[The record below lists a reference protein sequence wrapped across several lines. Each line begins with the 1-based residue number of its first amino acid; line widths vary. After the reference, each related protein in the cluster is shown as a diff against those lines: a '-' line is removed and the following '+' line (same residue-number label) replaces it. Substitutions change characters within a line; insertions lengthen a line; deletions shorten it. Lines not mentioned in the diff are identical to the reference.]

1 MQNLTLRSIKNES
14 IKKMF
19 AAVTSK
25 ENISRS
31 EIAELTGLSLMTV
44 GKIADAFLELD
55 MITQVK
61 EAKGGAG
68 RKAGLISLKSS
79 HYSVVL
85 DLSDHTF
92 TLSVIDFSLR
102 LVDRMTYTYNNDE
115 YYDENLYMFLKKAAV
130 YLKTLPAPEK
140 CIGIAV
146 LIPGMYKQA
155 EDRVIST
162 KVPELNSI
170 SIKAYVEEVTGLPVS
185 MIIKNVEAAA
195 VSNIRS
201 LSTYEDRVIIYMY
214 MGECIDGAVYNRGN
228 FVKGAHQSECDFGRM
243 VLRYGEPLEE
253 RVRGHRSDKGIA
265 DELSSAVYNIITI
278 LDPDAFII
286 ESELPRDPEYIVTE
300 LKNSLSQ
307 TYGIKEERMPEF
319 LAGGTDFR
327 HSVRGATIMLR
338 DKWLDGII

>member
-1 MQNLTLRSIKNES
+1 MENLTLKSIKNES

-19 AAVTSK
+19 AAITSK
-25 ENISRS
+25 DNISRA
-31 EIAELTGLSLMTV
+31 EIADITGLSLMTV

-55 MITQVK
+55 MITQIK
-61 EAKGGAG
+61 ESKGGAG
-68 RKAGLISLKSS
+68 RKAGLISLNTS

-92 TLSVIDFSLR
+92 TLSIIDFSLR
-102 LVDRMTYTYNNDE
+102 LIDRMTYTYNKNQ
-115 YYDENLYMFLKKAAV
+115 YYDENLYMFLKKAAL
-130 YLKTLPAPEK
+130 YMKTLPFPEK

-146 LIPGMYKQA
+146 LVPGMYKRN
-155 EDRVIST
+155 EDRVMST
-162 KVPELNSI
+162 KVPELNTI
-170 SIKAYVEEVTGLPVS
+170 KIKAYVEEVTGFSVS
-185 MIIKNVEAAA
+185 MIIKSVEAAA

-201 LSTYEDRVIIYMY
+201 LSTYDDRVIIYMY

-228 FVKGAHQSECDFGRM
+228 FVKGAHESECDFGRM
-243 VLRYGEPLEE
+243 ILRYGEPLET
-253 RVRGHRSDKGIA
+253 RVWGHSSDKGIA

-286 ESELPRDPEYIVTE
+286 ESELPRDPQYIVTE
-300 LKNSLSQ
+300 LKNALSQ
-307 TYGIKEERMPEF
+307 TYKVDEKRMPEL

-338 DKWLDGII
+338 DKWLDSII